1 MPGTVNSPCEA
12 ACVNYL
18 LVKKILFLKF
28 LRIIVKLSLFSPV
41 SSKSDFKTNNVQ
53 NIKLLK
59 RRKNTMTSV
68 DFHCT

>member
-18 LVKKILFLKF
+18 LAKKILFLKF

-41 SSKSDFKTNNVQ
+41 RVTSKQIMF
-53 NIKLLK
+53 
-59 RRKNTMTSV
+59 RTSNYSNAGR
-68 DFHCT
+68 TL